1 MLEHLN
7 LRQKL
12 TILLSIVVIVGLSL
26 GGLALSA
33 VLRHNAK
40 QEITATALLIMETM
54 SSVRDYTNQQVNLE
68 LADKLAVD
76 FVPQSV
82 PAYSAREVFEVLR
95 KRTEYKDFFYKEATL
110 NPTNLRDK
118 ADSFETQIVERFRKN
133 KNFKELNGFR
143 ELPGGD
149 IFYIARPLLVT
160 ESTCLVC
167 HSTFNVAPK
176 TMIDRYGSVN
186 GFGWKLHEIVGA
198 QIISVPARKVI
209 QKTQQSSFWILGIV
223 STMFIAIIIL
233 VNIFL
238 NHQILRPLKHIT
250 RVAEEVSTG
259 HMDVDF
265 REISN
270 DEIGKLAKAFNRMK
284 LSLELAMRKLKQF
297 YSSEEN

>member
-12 TILLSIVVIVGLSL
+12 TILLLIVVVVGLSL
-26 GGLALSA
+26 GGLGLSA
-33 VLRHNAK
+33 VLKHNAR

-54 SSVRDYTNQQVNLE
+54 SSVRDYTNQQVNLK
-68 LADKLAVD
+68 LADKLEVD

-95 KRTEYKDFFYKEATL
+95 TKAEYKDFYYKEATL

-118 ADSFETQIVERFRKN
+118 ADSFETKVVEQFRKN
-133 KNFKELNGFR
+133 TKLKELNGFR
-143 ELPGGD
+143 EIPGGE
-149 IFYIARPLLVT
+149 IFYIARPLAVT
-160 ESTCLVC
+160 ESKCLEC
-167 HSTFNVAPK
+167 HSTSNVAPK
-176 TMIDRYGSVN
+176 TMLDRYGTAN

-198 QIISVPARKVI
+198 QMISVPSTKVI
-209 QKTQQSSFWILGIV
+209 QKTQQSSVWILGIV
-223 STMFIAIIIL
+223 STMFIAVIIL

-250 RVAEEVSTG
+250 RIAEEVSTG

-265 REISN
+265 KEVSN
-270 DEIGKLAKAFNRMK
+270 DEIGKLAKAFHRMK
-284 LSLELAMRKLKQF
+284 LSLEMAMRKLKQF
-297 YSSEEN
+297 YSSPEN